1 MKRVG
6 WFVIVALL
14 RCCPLVG
21 QNTAPTQTKG
31 TTVVPSTPPP
41 TTSSMTNDNAPTFS
55 DRYPRYKLRP
65 GDTFDI
71 TFEYTPEFNQ
81 TPQVLPDGFVALRE
95 AGEIYASG
103 LTVPELTE
111 KIRAAYGSVLSNP
124 KISIALKDFEKPYFI
139 VDGQVSHPGK
149 YDLRG
154 DTTVIEGVAIA
165 GGLENSAKHSQVVLY
180 RRVNDQWI
188 EAQLINVKKMET
200 SRNLAEDL
208 HLRPGDMIYV
218 PKNTISK
225 VQQFIPAY
233 GFNMGPAF

>member
-1 MKRVG
+1 
-6 WFVIVALL
+6 
-14 RCCPLVG
+14 
-21 QNTAPTQTKG
+21 
-31 TTVVPSTPPP
+31 
-41 TTSSMTNDNAPTFS
+41 
-55 DRYPRYKLRP
+55 
-65 GDTFDI
+65 
-71 TFEYTPEFNQ
+71 
-81 TPQVLPDGFVALRE
+81 
-95 AGEIYASG
+95 
-103 LTVPELTE
+103 
-111 KIRAAYGSVLSNP
+111 
-124 KISIALKDFEKPYFI
+124 
-139 VDGQVSHPGK
+139 VSHPGK